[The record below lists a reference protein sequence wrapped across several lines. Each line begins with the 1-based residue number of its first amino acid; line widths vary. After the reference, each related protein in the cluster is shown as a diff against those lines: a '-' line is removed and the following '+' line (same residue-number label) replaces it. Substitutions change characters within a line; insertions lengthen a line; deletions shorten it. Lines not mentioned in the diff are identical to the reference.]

1 MTPPG
6 ESLTQL
12 ILTDSETDRVRWVS
26 ALQELHK
33 ALKKN
38 SNLYKTVSHIRVIV
52 LMLLECQV
60 NCETPNFGIQK
71 IYKGQ
76 ISIMKSNNFVRA
88 KLRFLFDGGNLSL
101 INLFDTCLKLV

>member
-12 ILTDSETDRVRWVS
+12 ILTDSDTERVRWVS

-38 SNLYKTVSHIRVIV
+38 SNLYKRVSHTRVIV
-52 LMLLECQV
+52 LMLLECQP
-60 NCETPNFGIQK
+60 NCTWLNFGK
-71 IYKGQ
+71 KKNFKCE
-76 ISIMKSNNFVRA
+76 ISIVKR
-88 KLRFLFDGGNLSL
+88 
-101 INLFDTCLKLV
+101 